1 MHKIRS
7 TKQHM
12 AWKLTVFARK
22 CDAMAERV
30 AGAYEFFKGKYD
42 AVNDLK
48 QEIDG
53 FKESFAGK
61 DSASAAEIEAQ
72 KARVY
77 DQQLAKI
84 SSRADAFVQ
93 KLPLKLTACLLRKE
107 AEKCV
112 KPLEQARKR
121 KLQQIDR
128 EIKTA
133 HRKASAEAIRTSR
146 NYNRRGI

>member
-1 MHKIRS
+1 MYKIRS

-12 AWKLTVFARK
+12 ATKLNSFAKK

-30 AGAYEFFKGKYD
+30 AGAYEYFKGKYD
-42 AVNDLK
+42 AVNELK
-48 QEIDG
+48 QEIEG
-53 FKESFAGK
+53 LTESFAGK
-61 DSASAAEIEAQ
+61 DLASAAEIEAQ

-133 HRKASAEAIRTSR
+133 HRKASAQAVRAMHA
-146 NYNRRGI
+146 YRRGI